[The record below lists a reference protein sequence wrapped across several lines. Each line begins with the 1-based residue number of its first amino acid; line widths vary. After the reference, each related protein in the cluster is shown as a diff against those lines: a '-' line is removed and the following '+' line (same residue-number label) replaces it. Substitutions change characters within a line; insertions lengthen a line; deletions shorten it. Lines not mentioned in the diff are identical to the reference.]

1 MCKFIL
7 FAIILFV
14 ESAHFAIASE
24 ETLQEAEAE
33 LQAGNYES
41 AQKWF
46 KKLLDD
52 PETDSKLLIPAYF
65 GMSRTFSEV
74 GQYAEALA
82 LLEKGVEQIPD
93 SSRLW
98 ARLGQVHYQ
107 TGELARARREIQR
120 ALDLDSQDL
129 LGLLINAHLLT
140 EKGEIEKAT
149 TEYRAFVRIYNRIQP
164 TDWQTLLTIGEG
176 AAIYARWESVSQIFR
191 FVVNTLCPDALKDNE
206 KCWQAYVLSGE
217 LLLEKYNEGQA
228 LPEFHSALEI
238 NSNCVPAFVAMGRA
252 SLQNSKFDLA
262 EEFAEQ
268 ALKINPKSVAALQV
282 KAVVQ
287 ILLENESAARETLQ
301 IALAVNPK
309 DQESLGY
316 LAAIEVL
323 QNQELTQ
330 QQYEELLSDEVEAES
345 NSTDSAFTKIWDD
358 LTLRNASPGLFLEA
372 LGSTL
377 DARRKYDLAE
387 VFYRK
392 AIELMPQLAG
402 PQTSLGMLYMRTGR
416 IKQAEEIL
424 QAAFKADPFHVRV
437 SNMRKVISVLKS
449 YKVID
454 SDHFVVRAAEKDLL
468 LAKMISDYLEEIYP
482 ELTERYGFEPPVRS
496 QFEIYSEAKDQSGHA
511 WFSTRMIGLPWIQ
524 TVGASTGKIVALTS
538 PNESEKKFNWMRV
551 VRHEFV
557 HVLTLQKTNF
567 NIPHWFTEAIS
578 VTEENIE
585 MPVDWQLL
593 LLKRFD
599 NDTLFNLSN
608 LNNGFQ
614 KPEGPDD
621 WTLAYCQSF
630 LYAQHLQKE
639 FGEDALRKLLDAYQS
654 TSSTKVAFQTAFSA
668 PLDEFESGYHKFVEK
683 LIRSVRHGK
692 KPARLSVQAAQQLA
706 NDSPEDAAAHAQLAF
721 AMFQR
726 IGLEASVLEEVQ
738 TALELNEK
746 EPLAN
751 AIKAVSLLS
760 ADKNEEALKVLER
773 SSVTSTQ
780 DPFFL
785 QVQAKAFEENDRIDE
800 AVEVLKFVL
809 ARFPLETK
817 YHEELLKLYD
827 LHKPNSK
834 EIPPLLGLLASR
846 DYDDIPSRKRL
857 AKRAA
862 SNNDHSSA
870 IRWASEAIAV
880 DSLDAKMH
888 RILAESLFANKD
900 YKRAVRAY
908 ENLMFLDQVTVEDQL
923 SFAKLLRKQK
933 QRPRAES
940 VLRKLLNEDPQHKE
954 AKTLLKIIE
963 SGL

>member
-1 MCKFIL
+1 MCKYIL
-7 FAIILFV
+7 YAIIAFV
-14 ESAHFAIASE
+14 GSTHFAVANE
-24 ETLQEAEAE
+24 ENLKEAEGE

-46 KKLLDD
+46 NKLIED
-52 PETDSKLLIPAYF
+52 PTTDSKLLIPAYF

-74 GQYAEALA
+74 GQYGEAIA
-82 LLEKGVEQIPD
+82 LLEMSVERLPE

-129 LGLLINAHLLT
+129 LALLINAQLLT
-140 EKGEIEKAT
+140 EKSEIDKAT
-149 TEYRAFVRIYNRIQP
+149 TEYRAFVRIYNRLQP

-206 KCWQAYVLSGE
+206 QCWQAYVLSGN

-238 NSNCVPAFVAMGRA
+238 NSNCVPALVAMGRA

-262 EEFAEQ
+262 EDFAER
-268 ALKINPKSVAALQV
+268 ALKINAKSVAALQV

-301 IALAVNPK
+301 LALAVNPK

-316 LAAIEVL
+316 LAAIEIL
-323 QNQELTQ
+323 QNAEVTQ
-330 QQYEELLSDEVEAES
+330 QQYEELLSGEEESIPEAD
-345 NSTDSAFTKIWDD
+345 DSAFIKIWRD

-416 IKQAEEIL
+416 IEKAEEIL

-437 SNMRKVISVLKS
+437 SNMRKVIGVLKS
-449 YKVID
+449 YEAID

-468 LAKMISDYLEEIYP
+468 LAKMISEYLEEIYP

-599 NDTLFNLSN
+599 KETLFNLSN

-630 LYAQHLQKE
+630 LYAQHLQNE
-639 FGEDALRKLLDAYQS
+639 FGEEALRKLLDAYQT
-654 TSSTKVAFQTAFSA
+654 TSSTEVAFQKAFSA
-668 PLDEFESGYHKFVEK
+668 SLDDFEEEYQKFIERKV
-683 LIRSVRHGK
+683 RSVRHGR
-692 KPARLSVQAAQQLA
+692 KPDRLSIEAAQQLV
-706 NDSPEDAAAHAQLAF
+706 NNSPEDAAAHAQFAF

-726 IGLEASVLEEVQ
+726 IGLEESVIEEVQ
-738 TALELNEK
+738 AALALNDK

-751 AIKAVSLLS
+751 AIEAIALLT
-760 ADKNEEALKVLER
+760 ADEHAEALRVLER
-773 SSVTSTQ
+773 SDVSSTQ

-785 QVQAKAFEENDRIDE
+785 QVQAKAFEANGRISE
-800 AVEVLKFVL
+800 AEDVLKLIV

-817 YHEELLKLYD
+817 YQEELLKLYD
-827 LHKPNSK
+827 EHLPESD
-834 EIPPLLGLLASR
+834 EIQSLLETLASR

-857 AKRAA
+857 AKRATTKNELA
-862 SNNDHSSA
+862 TA
-870 IRWASEAIAV
+870 IQWSSEAIAV
-880 DSLDAKMH
+880 DSLDTSMH
-888 RILAESLFANKD
+888 RILAESLYANKE

-923 SFAKLLRKQK
+923 AFAKLLRKQK

-954 AKTLLKIIE
+954 AKTLLEIIE